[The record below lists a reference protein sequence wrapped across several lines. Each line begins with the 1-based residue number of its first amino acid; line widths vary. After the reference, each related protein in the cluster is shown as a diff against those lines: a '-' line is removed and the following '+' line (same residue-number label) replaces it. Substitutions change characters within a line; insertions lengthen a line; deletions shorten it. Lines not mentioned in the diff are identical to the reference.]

1 MDSQEYLPDRR
12 VEDILYSNLDAVS
25 KLRKIVDLGYEEE
38 AASEMVEYYQLGQRA
53 PVYYERLNFDSDQ
66 VF

>member
-1 MDSQEYLPDRR
+1 MDSQDFLPDRR

-25 KLRKIVDLGYEEE
+25 KLRKLVDMGFEEE
-38 AASEMVEYYQLGQRA
+38 AASEMVEHYQLGQRA
-53 PVYYERLNFDSDQ
+53 PVYYERLNLDSDR